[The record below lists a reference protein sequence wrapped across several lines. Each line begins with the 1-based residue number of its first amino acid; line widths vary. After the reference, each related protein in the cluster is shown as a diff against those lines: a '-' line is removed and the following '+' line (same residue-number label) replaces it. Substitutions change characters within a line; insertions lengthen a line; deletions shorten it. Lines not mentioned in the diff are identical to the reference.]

1 MQDEGLAFSAFVLG
15 SFLLPWVRFLPDP
28 TRMHWLQRCICLPNL
43 SQSPSRLEAQREVID
58 LGQYLLGFQ

>member
-43 SQSPSRLEAQREVID
+43 SRSPSRLEAQREVIH
-58 LGQYLLGFQ
+58 